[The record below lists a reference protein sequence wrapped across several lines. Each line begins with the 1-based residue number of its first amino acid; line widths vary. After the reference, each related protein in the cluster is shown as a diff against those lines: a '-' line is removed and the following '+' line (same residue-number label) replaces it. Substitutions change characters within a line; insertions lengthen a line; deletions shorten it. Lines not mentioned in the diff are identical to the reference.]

1 MLIRLKNG
9 IPTGHPVD
17 DYNFRTLHP
26 GVSFPRYLS
35 PDDVEPLGF
44 GLYEFSQVPEA
55 PKYKKVVEEAPVK
68 KDNGIWYQQWN
79 VVDMDDEEKSQAD
92 QQKADRVRAER
103 SFRLGASDWTQ
114 LGDSPVDGSKWLAY
128 RQALR
133 DVPSQAGFPW
143 DIIWPDEPEA

>member
-1 MLIRLKNG
+1 MLIRLENG

-44 GLYEFSQVPEA
+44 GLYEFSQIPEA
-55 PKYKKVVEEAPVK
+55 PKYKKVVEETPVK
-68 KDNGIWYQQWN
+68 KENGIWYQQWN
-79 VVDMDDEEKSQAD
+79 VVDMNAEEKTEADEEQASL
-92 QQKADRVRAER
+92 VRFER
-103 SFRLGASDWTQ
+103 SFRLKKSDWTQ
-114 LGDSPVDGSKWLAY
+114 LPDSPVDSAAWLTY

-133 DVPSQAGFPW
+133 DVPDQAGFPW
-143 DIIWPDEPEA
+143 DIVWPTEPA